1 MPSTITNEMHLAN
14 KKRWDASAK
23 RWAECADSRG
33 IWKKCHEDPSI
44 VFSPTVL
51 KYLSDIKGKK
61 VAVLGSGDN
70 EAVFALAGLGAAVT
84 SVDISAKQLQ
94 YAAERAQEL
103 DLSIQFIQSDVTNLS
118 AIEDAQFDLIYTG
131 GHVAVW
137 VSELQKY
144 YQEAARILKPG
155 GWFLVDEYHPFRRV
169 WKKTSDVL
177 EIQNEYYHRGPYE
190 YAMGDDVLYQQH
202 GVYTCYEFHWT
213 IGDFINAVIQAG
225 CLIREID
232 EHGTYVGD
240 WEVSPMQGLPEFF
253 LIVAQKQIA
262 S

>member
-1 MPSTITNEMHLAN
+1 MHLAN
-14 KKRWDASAK
+14 KKRWEASAQ

-33 IWKKCHEDPSI
+33 IWKRCHEDPTI

-51 KYLSDIKGKK
+51 KYLSNIKGKR

-70 EAVFALAGLGAAVT
+70 EAVFALAGLGAQVT
-84 SVDISAKQLQ
+84 SVDISAKQLGF
-94 YAAERAQEL
+94 AAERAKVL
-103 DLSIQFIQSDVTNLS
+103 GLSIQFVQSDVTNL
-118 AIEDAQFDLIYTG
+118 ATLEDAQFDLVYTG

-137 VSELQKY
+137 VSELQQY
-144 YQEAARILKPG
+144 YREATRILKPG

-169 WKKTSDVL
+169 WKQIPNAL
-177 EIQNEYYHRGPYE
+177 EVGNDYYHRGPYK
-190 YAMGDDVLYQQH
+190 YAMGDDILYQKA
-202 GVYTCYEFHWT
+202 GVHTCYEFHWT

-225 CLIREID
+225 CQIREID

-253 LIVAQKQIA
+253 LIVSQKQI
-262 S
+262 